1 MRTQSVDTHPQ
12 AERIMVELIRNSP
25 MSRRFRLVQSLT
37 HSTFRAPV
45 QTWRERQRE
54 ASDQEAAVHV
64 LSCFYGPGLAQR
76 MQAALERCE
85 GWHLQPIDLLAV
97 MLPARRTLEDLCVPY
112 YLGGSIASSLHGL
125 QQLAQDIDLVVDLD
139 EQTFPSLCAALGQH
153 YLFDEDEAF
162 LTNSLWEIMPLTRL
176 NQHTIRNG
184 KIGRITAKLMQRYQ
198 QEMVGTQQVAIQRL
212 VFELFMPTDTPE
224 TYENRIRPFL
234 LGVPNNDA
242 NALGFLMKHL
252 PDELFTRMKVAQPT
266 DIDAFFTNLK
276 NMWLERRPSL
286 FNYGSANTMNGM
298 ASQVPQQIVQ
308 QPSTTSTNYKSSNI

>member
-1 MRTQSVDTHPQ
+1 
-12 AERIMVELIRNSP
+12 MVELIRNSP

-37 HSTFRAPV
+37 HSTFWAPV

-54 ASDQEAAVHV
+54 ASEQEAAVHV

-153 YLFDEDEAF
+153 YLFDEDEAQEAVREHRAF
-162 LTNSLWEIMPLTRL
+162 PLIHLDTLMKVDVIYPKRDAFATSMCPL
-176 NQHTIRNG
+176 IRG
-184 KIGRITAKLMQRYQ
+184 YTLDERSPPIPVASATEMLLFKVQRYQ
-198 QEMVGTQQVAIQRL
+198 RDEQARTDGKQDDAQWNDILGMLKVQGPDLDLPLLEKWAGSLGI
-212 VFELFMPTDTPE
+212 TDTWQ
-224 TYENRIRPFL
+224 RAL
-234 LGVPNNDA
+234 VDA
-242 NALGFLMKHL
+242 GL
-252 PDELFTRMKVAQPT
+252 R
-266 DIDAFFTNLK
+266 DA
-276 NMWLERRPSL
+276 
-286 FNYGSANTMNGM
+286 
-298 ASQVPQQIVQ
+298 
-308 QPSTTSTNYKSSNI
+308 